1 MKLYIQWKDAPKRA
15 AGRKD
20 LRNMAIA
27 ELLKEEKLS
36 MTTTMCYSFSFIC
49 RNSSPLK
56 PHNREWNEIEND
68 TYIE

>member
-36 MTTTMCYSFSFIC
+36 ELGIARMFNIS
-49 RNSSPLK
+49 LQ
-56 PHNREWNEIEND
+56 WL
-68 TYIE
+68 